1 MHEGDVPMKKPMALK
16 LVGFAMMAMVLTS
29 CSSKPSDQELKQ
41 LDDLKAEVASL
52 QTQISAAQSEKAAL
66 QKSIADKDAQLAQ
79 CMKDK
84 DAVQNRVKAQ

>member
-1 MHEGDVPMKKPMALK
+1 MKKPIAFTLI
-16 LVGFAMMAMVLTS
+16 GCAMMAMVLTS

-41 LDDLKAEVASL
+41 LEDLKAEVTSL
-52 QTQISAAQSEKAAL
+52 QNQISAAESQKAAL

-84 DAVQNRVKAQ
+84 DAVQQRLKAK

>member
-1 MHEGDVPMKKPMALK
+1 MKKPMAFS

-41 LDDLKAEVASL
+41 LDDLKAEVTSL
-52 QTQISAAQSEKAAL
+52 QNQISAAESEKAAL
-66 QKSIADKDAQLAQ
+66 QKAIADKDAQLAQ

-84 DAVQNRVKAQ
+84 DAVQQRLKAQ